1 MFILEMVYG
10 ELVPATL
17 QTALM
22 ALGCAAE
29 KNGTILCTCMSLSYI
44 SVYTMY
50 LYSKW
55 YSHNFSQ
62 RV

>member
-10 ELVPATL
+10 QLVPATL

-29 KNGTILCTCMSLSYI
+29 KNGTTHMYMYNTYMHELELS
-44 SVYTMY
+44 
-50 LYSKW
+50 
-55 YSHNFSQ
+55 H
-62 RV
+62 